1 MLTVGT
7 GSFSANSA
15 AAIPGIAPGV
25 AAGELAARRGDYTN
39 ALEHLEKAVRLEE
52 ALVYTE
58 PADWPIPLR
67 HVLGA
72 ILLDAGRPL
81 EAEVVYWE
89 DLRQNPENCWSL
101 VGLANAWRAQ
111 SKAAEAAMVGQ
122 RFEKAWANG
131 DVKLESSSM

>member
-1 MLTVGT
+1 M

-15 AAIPGIAPGV
+15 AAIPGVAPEV
-25 AAGELAARRGDYTN
+25 VAGELAARRGDCTN
-39 ALEHLEKAVRLEE
+39 VLAHLEKAVRLEE

-58 PADWPIPLR
+58 PADWPIPVR
-67 HVLGA
+67 RVLGA
-72 ILLDAGRPL
+72 VLLDAARPL

-89 DLRQNPENCWSL
+89 DLRQNPENGWSL
-101 VGLANAWRAQ
+101 VGLANALRAQ
-111 SKAAEAAMVGQ
+111 SKAAEAATVGQ